1 MFFWDKLV
9 KVNVGYVD
17 AQNKI
22 EQLLRMFYHMTK
34 FVGSIKFL
42 FTVVFRLSMAPVT
55 RLPNF

>member
-1 MFFWDKLV
+1 MDCCCSSGLGWKKKKKKAPKSMFFWDKLV

-34 FVGSIKFL
+34 C
-42 FTVVFRLSMAPVT
+42 PC
-55 RLPNF
+55 